1 MSSGYDRNNVF
12 ARILRGELPCQK
24 VYEDEFALAFHDIRP
39 LAPVHV
45 LVIPKGQYVALTDF
59 AATAQAETIAGF
71 WRAVAKTAV
80 QLGLE
85 PGGYRV
91 VSNAGA
97 DGGQIVFHMH
107 VHIFGG
113 RQMSQR
119 MGNMPRANE
128 GPEDQD
134 RARKD

>member
-1 MSSGYDRNNVF
+1 MSAALAYDRNNVF

-24 VYEDEFALAFHDIRP
+24 VYEDEFALAFNDIRP

-45 LVIPKGQYVALTDF
+45 LVIPKGEYVALTDF
-59 AATAQAETIAGF
+59 ATSAPPTVIAGF

-113 RQMSQR
+113 RAMSQR
-119 MGNMPRANE
+119 MGNMPRPNE
-128 GPEDQD
+128 ASTDK
-134 RARKD
+134 KD